1 MGKKSQV
8 AIYIIIGLVLVILVA
23 LLIFIFMRQSN
34 SVGKEQIPEQIR
46 ISPATGFIE
55 ACFRT
60 TAIKGLEI
68 LGSQGGFINPEDP
81 TIIGRP
87 LRFNQNKPTE
97 GDGITLTQGGK
108 KVPYWAYLSSENDC
122 TDCVYSQ
129 NAPSL
134 NLIKQQLDDYIE
146 DNVRNC
152 LGTFEGLKS
161 QGIIVTEKSNLK
173 VDTLIADNDL
183 RINVDYPV
191 EIEIEETKT
200 EVKNHYI
207 EIDLNLGKIYKL
219 ALEIANQELNQ
230 SFLEY
235 NIMSLISYN
244 SGTDS
249 EMLPPI
255 SGTTSSRSP
264 IVWSKFKTELDI
276 KNELNTYTPLL
287 TIPGTRNFRPISL
300 SQNPNSNQNS
310 QPSIENGIFY
320 NFVVDILNEND
331 AITYDDLEAS
341 FIYLNWPIYFDITPR
356 QGDLIRPEEMSSSFA
371 NLMPFV
377 SQNYRFFYDVSQP
390 VIVEIKDPDAFNGEG
405 YSFLVALEAN
415 IRNND
420 PLQPGT
426 FIPITGITADSLSSS
441 FSDPQQFISGIVTVD
456 SKDDSNVHLSNVD
469 IEYHCL
475 TLSAYMGK
483 TNNEGI
489 FSSRFP
495 ICFNGVLRGTKPNYH
510 SASVELNNQVG
521 ISSNINIKLPKLKQ
535 LNAELRVI
543 DDDFFEQFQGV
554 TNPSQLAQGL
564 NPQSIPQPIYNEG
577 DAIFISLDKI
587 PETDFEE
594 PFSTFLFFD
603 KDNPASEIDL
613 IPGRY
618 TVYGQL
624 IDGNGFLIPAKTVE
638 VAGQEIEYPEIEIR
652 PAPMGGVLIG
662 EENPFVANREELNN
676 ANKIIFVVF
685 KNDPPEDFEDLSS
698 LGNLESI
705 SANYTT
711 ILMPRLVS

>member
-60 TAIKGLEI
+60 TARKGLEI

-81 TIIGRP
+81 TILGRT

-161 QGIIVTEKSNLK
+161 QGIYVTEKGELK

-191 EIEIEETKT
+191 DIEVEGVTT
-200 EVKNHYI
+200 NVKNHYI
-207 EIDLNLGKIYKL
+207 EIDLDLGKIYKL

-287 TIPGTRNFRPISL
+287 TIPETKNFRPVSL
-300 SQNPNSNQNS
+300 SENPSANS
-310 QPSIENGIFY
+310 PSIEEGIYY
-320 NFVVDILNEND
+320 NFVIDILNNNYEE
-331 AITYDDLEAS
+331 YDVS
-341 FIYLNWPIYFDITPR
+341 FVYLNWPIYFDITTR
-356 QGDLIRPEEMSSSFA
+356 QGDLIRPEEMSSTFA

-390 VIVEIKDPDAFNGEG
+390 VVVEIKDSEAFNGEG
-405 YSFLVALEAN
+405 YSFLIALEAN
-415 IRNND
+415 IRNNK
-420 PLQPGT
+420 PLQPGR
-426 FIPITGITADSLSSS
+426 FVPITGITVDSLSSS
-441 FSDPQQFISGIVTVD
+441 FSDPRQYISGLITIN
-456 SKDDSNVHLSNVD
+456 SKDNGVNNNLLSDVD

-475 TLSAYMGK
+475 SLSSYMGK

-495 ICFNGVLRGTKPNYH
+495 ICFNGVLRATKQDYH
-510 SASVELNNQVG
+510 TASYE
-521 ISSNINIKLPKLKQ
+521 
-535 LNAELRVI
+535 
-543 DDDFFEQFQGV
+543 
-554 TNPSQLAQGL
+554 
-564 NPQSIPQPIYNEG
+564 
-577 DAIFISLDKI
+577 
-587 PETDFEE
+587 
-594 PFSTFLFFD
+594 
-603 KDNPASEIDL
+603 
-613 IPGRY
+613 
-618 TVYGQL
+618 
-624 IDGNGFLIPAKTVE
+624 
-638 VAGQEIEYPEIEIR
+638 
-652 PAPMGGVLIG
+652 
-662 EENPFVANREELNN
+662 
-676 ANKIIFVVF
+676 
-685 KNDPPEDFEDLSS
+685 
-698 LGNLESI
+698 
-705 SANYTT
+705 
-711 ILMPRLVS
+711 

>member
-1 MGKKSQV
+1 MKG
-8 AIYIIIGLVLVILVA
+8 
-23 LLIFIFMRQSN
+23 SN
-34 SVGKEQIPEQIR
+34 NVGKEQIPEQIR
-46 ISPATGFIE
+46 IRPATGFIE

-60 TAIKGLEI
+60 TARKGLEI

-81 TIIGRP
+81 SIIGRP
-87 LRFNQNKPTE
+87 LRFSQNNPTE

-108 KVPYWAYLSSENDC
+108 KVPYWTYLSSENKCEEC
-122 TDCVYSQ
+122 TYSQ

-134 NLIKQQLDDYIE
+134 NLIKKQLDSYIE
-146 DNVRNC
+146 NNVRDC

-161 QGIIVTEKSNLK
+161 QGILVSEKGKLK
-173 VDTLIADNDL
+173 VETLIADNDF

-191 EIEIEETKT
+191 DIEIEGTKT

-255 SGTTSSRSP
+255 SGTTPSRAP
-264 IVWSKFKTELDI
+264 IVWSKFKTELDL
-276 KNELNTYTPLL
+276 KNELYTYTPLL

-300 SQNPNSNQNS
+300 SDENPNSNQNS
-310 QPSIENGIFY
+310 QRTIEEGIFY
-320 NFVVDILNEND
+320 NFVVDILNDDVIN
-331 AITYDDLEAS
+331 YGDLETS

-356 QGDLIRPEEMSSSFA
+356 QRDLIRPEEMSSTFA

-390 VIVEIKDPDAFNGEG
+390 VIVEIKDPKAFNGEG
-405 YSFLVALEAN
+405 YSFLIALEAN
-415 IRNND
+415 VRNND

-426 FIPITGITADSLSSS
+426 FVPITGIIVDSLSSS
-441 FSDPQQFISGIVTVD
+441 FSDPQQYISGFVTVN
-456 SKDDSNVHLSNVD
+456 SKDDNNAKLSDVD

-475 TLSAYMGK
+475 SLSSYMGR
-483 TNNEGI
+483 TNNEGM
-489 FSSRFP
+489 FNSRFP
-495 ICFNGVLRGTKPNYH
+495 ICFNGVLRASKPDYH
-510 SASVELNNQVG
+510 SASVELSTQVG
-521 ISSNINIKLPKLKQ
+521 IGSNINIELSKLKQ
-535 LNAELRVI
+535 LNAELKVI

-554 TNPSQLAQGL
+554 TDPAQLAQGL
-564 NPQSIPQPIYNEG
+564 NPQSIPQPIYNVG
-577 DAIFISLDKI
+577 DAIYISLDKI

-603 KDNPASEIDL
+603 KDTPTSEISL

-624 IDGNGFLIPAKTVE
+624 IDGNGFHIPAKTE
-638 VAGQEIEYPEIEIR
+638 RIAGQEIEYPEIDIK

-662 EENPFVANREELNN
+662 EDIPFVAKKEELNN

-685 KNDPPEDFEDLSS
+685 KNDPPENFEDLSS
-698 LGNLESI
+698 LGNIESI
-705 SANYTT
+705 SANYTS
-711 ILMPRLVS
+711 ILMPKLVS